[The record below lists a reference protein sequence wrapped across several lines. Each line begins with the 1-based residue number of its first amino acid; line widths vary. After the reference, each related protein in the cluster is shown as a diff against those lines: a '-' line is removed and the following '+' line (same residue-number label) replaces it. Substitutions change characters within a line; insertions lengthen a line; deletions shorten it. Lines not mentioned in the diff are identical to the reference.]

1 MNKTIS
7 FTNFET
13 DALKNFISSA
23 DCVPLDKEHELVYA
37 ERASHGDSKARTKL
51 ITHNMRL
58 VVNIAKHY
66 QGQGFVLDDLVG
78 YGNEGLIKAVDSYD
92 CSRGCGFASY
102 AQYWIKSS
110 ITSKMSKD
118 RPIHMPLKKSA
129 LRLKVLK
136 TMAKFED
143 QNGYRMSEYELA
155 DMLGVSVKTVL
166 YVLNEN
172 KGFTS
177 LNDCMSRSD
186 DDDDT
191 MEYNVRADEG
201 WNADYILN
209 MKDGKEHYEAMV
221 KQALPE
227 KDAKLF
233 LEYSYYYAQ
242 SNFKGLRHLAD
253 KYGFSAE
260 ELKMKLSNCKRR
272 IQRRFKRAA

>member
-102 AQYWIKSS
+102 AQYWIKSF

-143 QNGYRMSEYELA
+143 LNGYRMSEYELA
-155 DMLGVSVKTVL
+155 DMLGVPVKAVL

-177 LNDCMSRSD
+177 LYDCMSQSD

-201 WNADYILN
+201 WNADYPLN
-209 MKDGKEHYEAMV
+209 MKDGKEHYEGMV
-221 KQALPE
+221 KQVLPE
-227 KDAKLF
+227 RDAELF